1 MRAMRDTAVAGK
13 PRRLPASERFEQLLD
28 VAEDLFMAQGYDR
41 TSIEDI
47 ARAAGVTR
55 PIVYQHHGSKEGV
68 YLGCVARA
76 RRALVEEYATAIGGL
91 SEPREV
97 LRAAAGAWFSIVE
110 RDPTR
115 WALLFGGSA
124 IPMTGDL
131 GRRLTEERS
140 KNLGYYIQAV
150 QSWTRPDV
158 PADHVAALAHLISG
172 IGDQLARWWLTNR
185 HVSREQIVD
194 YYCDFCW
201 NGLTPLMSTD
211 HA

>member
-1 MRAMRDTAVAGK
+1 MGTTSVVRK
-13 PRRLPASERFEQLLD
+13 PRRLSAAERFEQLLD
-28 VAEDLFMAQGYDR
+28 VAEELFMAKGYDR
-41 TSIEDI
+41 TSIGDI

-76 RRALVEEYATAIGGL
+76 RRALLEEYASAIAGVN
-91 SEPREV
+91 EPRQL
-97 LRAAAGAWFSIVE
+97 LRAAADAWFSIVE
-110 RDPTR
+110 RDPNR
-115 WALLFGGSA
+115 WALLYGGNA
-124 IPMTGDL
+124 VPMTGDL

-140 KNLGYYIQAV
+140 KNLGYYVRAV

-158 PADHVAALAHLISG
+158 PADHVAALAHLISSV
-172 IGDQLARWWLTNR
+172 GDQLARWWLTNR
-185 HVSREQIVD
+185 HLSREQIVD

-201 NGLTPLMSTD
+201 NGLRPLMASPE